1 MNCLSMNINKCVPQ
15 KTLYLGGSVDAD
27 GLNKSLVSSVA
38 QTINIDDVCYVF
50 LVLTQHVVESA
61 CYSQSGR
68 SISRGKYGLLKYRG
82 L

>member
-1 MNCLSMNINKCVPQ
+1 M
-15 KTLYLGGSVDAD
+15 DAD

-61 CYSQSGR
+61 CYGQSGR